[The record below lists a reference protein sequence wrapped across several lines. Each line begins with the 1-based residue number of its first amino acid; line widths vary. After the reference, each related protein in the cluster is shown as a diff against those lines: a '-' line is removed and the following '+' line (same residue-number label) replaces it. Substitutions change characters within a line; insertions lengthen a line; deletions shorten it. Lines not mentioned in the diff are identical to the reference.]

1 MSEFQYDLV
10 IIGAGPGGYEAAYEA
25 ADFGMK
31 VALVEKDLV
40 GGTCLNRGCVPTKT
54 MMHSSDAYRIAT
66 QSASIG
72 VSAEGVKADLNRI
85 IDRKCE
91 VSETLRD
98 GIMFLLKKKKV
109 DFVAGT
115 AKVTDGHT
123 VEISGNDEVSELTAA
138 NIMIATGSEPAT
150 PPIPGAD
157 LPGVLDSTGLL
168 ELRGEIMKDFV
179 IIGGGVIGIEFATI
193 YSDLGTNVT
202 VVEAMDRLL
211 PNMDKELGRSLKMN
225 FKNRGIDT
233 HTNAMVEKIEERNG
247 RLVCFYKEKDKVQEV
262 EADHIL
268 VCTGRRPVTKGVFS
282 EELEEKLLGARGFL
296 QVDDC
301 YRTEIPSIYGIGDAI
316 GGTMLAHTATAEG
329 RNAVAIM
336 NGKEPEINMNVVA
349 GCIYTSPEIASVGLT
364 QDEAKEA
371 GIDVITKKFP
381 TSANG
386 KTIIEELDRG
396 FIKLVASKEDHT
408 LLGAQLM
415 CGRATDIIGELAV
428 AIANG
433 LTVEEVAN
441 TIHPHPTFVEAVCE
455 AARA

>member
-66 QSASIG
+66 RSANIG
-72 VSAEGVKADLNRI
+72 VTAEGVKADLNRI

-109 DFVAGT
+109 DFVTGT

-123 VEISGNDEVSELTAA
+123 VEISGNEEVSELTAA

-282 EELEEKLLGARGFL
+282 AELEEKLLGARGFL

-433 LTVEEVAN
+433 LTIDEVAN

>member
-66 QSASIG
+66 RSANIG
-72 VSAEGVKADLNRI
+72 VTVAGVKADLNRI

-123 VEISGNDEVSELTAA
+123 VEISGNEEVSELTAA

-282 EELEEKLLGARGFL
+282 AELEEKLLGARGFL

-433 LTVEEVAN
+433 LTIDEVAN

>member
-66 QSASIG
+66 RSANIG
-72 VSAEGVKADLNRI
+72 VTAEGVKADLNRI

-91 VSETLRD
+91 VSETLRE

-123 VEISGNDEVSELTAA
+123 VEISGNEEVSELTAA

-150 PPIPGAD
+150 PPIPGVD

-282 EELEEKLLGARGFL
+282 AELEEKLLGARGFL

-433 LTVEEVAN
+433 LTIDEVAN

>member
-66 QSASIG
+66 RSANIG

-282 EELEEKLLGARGFL
+282 EELEERLLGARGFL

-433 LTVEEVAN
+433 LTIEEVAN

>member
-1 MSEFQYDLV
+1 
-10 IIGAGPGGYEAAYEA
+10 
-25 ADFGMK
+25 
-31 VALVEKDLV
+31 
-40 GGTCLNRGCVPTKT
+40 
-54 MMHSSDAYRIAT
+54 
-66 QSASIG
+66 
-72 VSAEGVKADLNRI
+72 
-85 IDRKCE
+85 
-91 VSETLRD
+91 
-98 GIMFLLKKKKV
+98 
-109 DFVAGT
+109 
-115 AKVTDGHT
+115 
-123 VEISGNDEVSELTAA
+123 
-138 NIMIATGSEPAT
+138 
-150 PPIPGAD
+150 
-157 LPGVLDSTGLL
+157 
-168 ELRGEIMKDFV
+168 
-179 IIGGGVIGIEFATI
+179 
-193 YSDLGTNVT
+193 
-202 VVEAMDRLL
+202 
-211 PNMDKELGRSLKMN
+211 
-225 FKNRGIDT
+225 
-233 HTNAMVEKIEERNG
+233 MVEKIEERNG

-433 LTVEEVAN
+433 LTIEEVAN

>member
-66 QSASIG
+66 RSANIG

-168 ELRGEIMKDFV
+168 DLRGEIMKDFV

-262 EADHIL
+262 EANHIL

-433 LTVEEVAN
+433 LTIEEVAN

>member
-66 QSASIG
+66 RSANIG

-85 IDRKCE
+85 IDRKCQ

-168 ELRGEIMKDFV
+168 DLRGEIMKDFV

-247 RLVCFYKEKDKVQEV
+247 RLVCFYKEKDKVREV

-301 YRTEIPSIYGIGDAI
+301 YRTEIPSIYGSGDAI

-364 QDEAKEA
+364 QDEAKEE

-433 LTVEEVAN
+433 LTIEEVAN

>member
-66 QSASIG
+66 RSANIG
-72 VSAEGVKADLNRI
+72 VTAEGVKADLNRI

-123 VEISGNDEVSELTAA
+123 VEISGNEEVSELTAA

-168 ELRGEIMKDFV
+168 DLRGEIMKDFV

-282 EELEEKLLGARGFL
+282 AELEEKLLGARGFL

-428 AIANG
+428 AITNG
-433 LTVEEVAN
+433 LTIDEVAN

>member
-66 QSASIG
+66 RSANIG

-296 QVDDC
+296 QVDEC

-396 FIKLVASKEDHT
+396 FIKLVASKEDHM
-408 LLGAQLM
+408 LLGAQLL

-433 LTVEEVAN
+433 LTIEEVAN

>member
-1 MSEFQYDLV
+1 M
-10 IIGAGPGGYEAAYEA
+10 
-25 ADFGMK
+25 
-31 VALVEKDLV
+31 
-40 GGTCLNRGCVPTKT
+40 
-54 MMHSSDAYRIAT
+54 
-66 QSASIG
+66 
-72 VSAEGVKADLNRI
+72 
-85 IDRKCE
+85 
-91 VSETLRD
+91 
-98 GIMFLLKKKKV
+98 

-296 QVDDC
+296 QVDEC

-433 LTVEEVAN
+433 LTIEEVAN

>member
-66 QSASIG
+66 RSANIG

-85 IDRKCE
+85 IDRKCQ

-282 EELEEKLLGARGFL
+282 EELEERLLGARGFL

-433 LTVEEVAN
+433 LTIEEVAN

>member
-66 QSASIG
+66 QSANIG
-72 VSAEGVKADLNRI
+72 VSAKGVKADLNRI

-268 VCTGRRPVTKGVFS
+268 ICTGRRPVTKGVFS

-415 CGRATDIIGELAV
+415 CGRATDIVGELAV

>member
-66 QSASIG
+66 QSANIG
-72 VSAEGVKADLNRI
+72 VFAEGVKADLNRI

-233 HTNAMVEKIEERNG
+233 HTNARVEKIEERNG

-433 LTVEEVAN
+433 LTIDEVAN

>member
-66 QSASIG
+66 RSANIG

-296 QVDDC
+296 QVDEC

-364 QDEAKEA
+364 RDEAKEA

-433 LTVEEVAN
+433 LTIEEVAN

>member
-66 QSASIG
+66 RSANIG
-72 VSAEGVKADLNRI
+72 VTAEGVKADLNRI

-282 EELEEKLLGARGFL
+282 AELEEKLLGARGFL

-364 QDEAKEA
+364 QDKAKEA

-433 LTVEEVAN
+433 LTIDEVAN

>member
-66 QSASIG
+66 QSANIG
-72 VSAEGVKADLNRI
+72 VSAKGVKADLNRI

>member
-66 QSASIG
+66 QSANIG
-72 VSAEGVKADLNRI
+72 VFAEGVKADLNRI

-433 LTVEEVAN
+433 LTIDEVAN

>member
-66 QSASIG
+66 QSANIG

-296 QVDDC
+296 QVDEC

-349 GCIYTSPEIASVGLT
+349 
-364 QDEAKEA
+364 
-371 GIDVITKKFP
+371 
-381 TSANG
+381 
-386 KTIIEELDRG
+386 
-396 FIKLVASKEDHT
+396 
-408 LLGAQLM
+408 
-415 CGRATDIIGELAV
+415 
-428 AIANG
+428 
-433 LTVEEVAN
+433 
-441 TIHPHPTFVEAVCE
+441 
-455 AARA
+455 

>member
-66 QSASIG
+66 RSANIG

-150 PPIPGAD
+150 PPIPGAN

-433 LTVEEVAN
+433 LTIEEVAN

>member
-66 QSASIG
+66 RSANIG

-211 PNMDKELGRSLKMN
+211 PNMDKELGRSLRMN

-433 LTVEEVAN
+433 LTIEEVAN

>member
-66 QSASIG
+66 RSANIG

-179 IIGGGVIGIEFATI
+179 IIGGGVIGIEFATV

-433 LTVEEVAN
+433 LTIEEVAN

>member
-25 ADFGMK
+25 VDFGMK

-66 QSASIG
+66 RSANIG
-72 VSAEGVKADLNRI
+72 VTAEGVKADLNRI

-123 VEISGNDEVSELTAA
+123 VEISGNEEVSELTAA

-282 EELEEKLLGARGFL
+282 AELEKKLLGARGFL

-433 LTVEEVAN
+433 LTIDEVAN

>member
-66 QSASIG
+66 RSANIG

-91 VSETLRD
+91 VSETLRE

-282 EELEEKLLGARGFL
+282 KELEEKLLGARGFL
-296 QVDDC
+296 QVDEC

-433 LTVEEVAN
+433 LTIEEVAN

>member
-66 QSASIG
+66 RSANIG

-138 NIMIATGSEPAT
+138 NIMVATGSEPAT

-296 QVDDC
+296 QVDEC
-301 YRTEIPSIYGIGDAI
+301 HRTEIPSIYGIGDAI

-433 LTVEEVAN
+433 LTIEEVAN

>member
-40 GGTCLNRGCVPTKT
+40 GGTCLNRGCVATKT

-66 QSASIG
+66 RSANIG

-296 QVDDC
+296 QVDEC

-433 LTVEEVAN
+433 LTIEEVAN

>member
-66 QSASIG
+66 QSANIG
-72 VSAEGVKADLNRI
+72 VSAKGVKADLNRI

-415 CGRATDIIGELAV
+415 CGRATDIVGELAV

>member
-10 IIGAGPGGYEAAYEA
+10 IIGAGPGGYETAYEA

-66 QSASIG
+66 RSANIG

-296 QVDDC
+296 QVDEC

-329 RNAVAIM
+329 RNSVAIM

-433 LTVEEVAN
+433 LTIEEVAN

>member
-66 QSASIG
+66 RSANIG

-123 VEISGNDEVSELTAA
+123 VEISGNDEVLELTAA

-247 RLVCFYKEKDKVQEV
+247 RLVCFYKEKDKVQKV

-282 EELEEKLLGARGFL
+282 EALEEKLLGARGFL

-364 QDEAKEA
+364 QDEAKDA

-386 KTIIEELDRG
+386 KTVIEELDRG

-433 LTVEEVAN
+433 LTIEEVAN

>member
-66 QSASIG
+66 QSANIG

-262 EADHIL
+262 EAEHIL

-433 LTVEEVAN
+433 LTIEEVAN

>member
-66 QSASIG
+66 QSANIG
-72 VSAEGVKADLNRI
+72 VSAEDVKADLNRI

-115 AKVTDGHT
+115 AEVTDGHT

-433 LTVEEVAN
+433 LTIEEVAN

>member
-66 QSASIG
+66 RSANIG
-72 VSAEGVKADLNRI
+72 VTAEGVKADLNRI

-123 VEISGNDEVSELTAA
+123 VEINGNEEVSELTAA

-282 EELEEKLLGARGFL
+282 AELEEKLLGARGFL

-301 YRTEIPSIYGIGDAI
+301 YRTVIPSIYGIGDAI

-433 LTVEEVAN
+433 LTIEEVAN

>member
-66 QSASIG
+66 RSANIG

-168 ELRGEIMKDFV
+168 ELRDEIMKDFV

-296 QVDDC
+296 QVDEC

-433 LTVEEVAN
+433 LTIEEVAN

>member
-66 QSASIG
+66 RSANIG

-296 QVDDC
+296 QVDEC

-386 KTIIEELDRG
+386 KTIIEELNRG

-433 LTVEEVAN
+433 LTIEEVAN

>member
-1 MSEFQYDLV
+1 M
-10 IIGAGPGGYEAAYEA
+10 
-25 ADFGMK
+25 
-31 VALVEKDLV
+31 
-40 GGTCLNRGCVPTKT
+40 
-54 MMHSSDAYRIAT
+54 
-66 QSASIG
+66 
-72 VSAEGVKADLNRI
+72 NRI

-98 GIMFLLKKKKV
+98 GIMFVLKKKKV

-268 VCTGRRPVTKGVFS
+268 ICTGRRPVTKGVFS

-415 CGRATDIIGELAV
+415 CGRATDIVGELAV

>member
-66 QSASIG
+66 RSANIG

-91 VSETLRD
+91 VSETLRE

-296 QVDDC
+296 QVDEC

-349 GCIYTSPEIASVGLT
+349 GCIYTSPEIASIGLT

-433 LTVEEVAN
+433 LTIEEVAN

>member
-66 QSASIG
+66 QSANIG
-72 VSAEGVKADLNRI
+72 VSAEDVKADLNRI

-150 PPIPGAD
+150 PPIPGAN

-433 LTVEEVAN
+433 LTIEEVAN

>member
-66 QSASIG
+66 RSANIG
-72 VSAEGVKADLNRI
+72 VTAEGVKADLNRI

-91 VSETLRD
+91 VSETLRE

-433 LTVEEVAN
+433 LTIDEVAN

>member
-66 QSASIG
+66 RSANIG

-138 NIMIATGSEPAT
+138 NIMVATGSEPAT

-296 QVDDC
+296 QVDEC

-381 TSANG
+381 TSASG

-433 LTVEEVAN
+433 LTIEEVAN